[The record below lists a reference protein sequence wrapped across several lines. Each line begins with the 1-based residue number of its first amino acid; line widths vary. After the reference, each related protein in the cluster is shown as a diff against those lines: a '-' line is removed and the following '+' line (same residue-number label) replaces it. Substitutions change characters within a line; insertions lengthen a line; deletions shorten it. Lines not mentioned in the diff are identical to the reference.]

1 MSKQITIT
9 KEAFQEMRKL
19 KEEFDSL
26 VETIEIM
33 NDRELREG
41 LKKSKRD
48 VKEGRIGKL
57 KNLDDIDAW

>member
-41 LKKSKRD
+41 LKKSKTD